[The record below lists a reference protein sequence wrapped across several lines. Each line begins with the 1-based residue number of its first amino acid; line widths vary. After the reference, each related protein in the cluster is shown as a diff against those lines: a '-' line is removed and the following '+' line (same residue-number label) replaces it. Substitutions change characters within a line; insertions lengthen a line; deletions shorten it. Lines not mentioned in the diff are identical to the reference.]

1 MARHGTRYLRILRGN
16 DRAAK
21 DRLLQYLNGDI
32 DATYPRTPNPKRTA
46 VYWVR
51 PFGFDFP
58 AAKKIMQSLSRRSSA
73 TTANL
78 GQSLLQG
85 FAFGPPAAAD
95 QIILKGVLAPR
106 VAITFNRTATGTRR
120 TSQITGRS
128 YKSYSGD
135 TAVFPFGA
143 GTTASQ
149 KTEDAVFKILF
160 ARAKEQDSSN
170 VCSFVPGS
178 WSI

>member
-1 MARHGTRYLRILRGN
+1 MARHGTRYLKILRGN

-32 DATYPRTPNPKRTA
+32 EATYPRTGRTPYSQ
-46 VYWVR
+46 VLWVR

-58 AAKKIMQSLSRRSSA
+58 AATKIMQLVKRKASDSVIL
-73 TTANL
+73 L
-78 GQSLLQG
+78 GRDIVSG

-106 VAITFNRTATGTRR
+106 VAITFNRTATGTRK

-143 GTTASQ
+143 GTTAAQ

-178 WSI
+178 WSV